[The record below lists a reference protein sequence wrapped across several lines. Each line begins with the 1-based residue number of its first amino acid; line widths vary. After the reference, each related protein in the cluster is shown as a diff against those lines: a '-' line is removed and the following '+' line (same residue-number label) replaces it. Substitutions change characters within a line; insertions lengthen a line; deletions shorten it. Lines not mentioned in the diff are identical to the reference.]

1 MVVPLPGLGVEV
13 SKMLVKVNFIRS
25 LEKNLVM
32 VLQTKVGQLFTF

>member
-13 SKMLVKVNFIRS
+13 SKMLVKVNLIRS